1 MDKSI
6 IVVEQLPVIVE
17 RLHQIKEEVEQRT
30 AEALAL
36 DCTEETY
43 RDVKKERA
51 ELNKLFADFE
61 NRRKDVKKQILAP
74 YEAFEEVY
82 RECITVPFK
91 LADTQLAGKINGV
104 EDGIRD
110 MKRTSLIE
118 YYEEYRESLGLKPED
133 APIEKARINITLSAS
148 LKSLKE
154 AAKAFLDRTAEDM
167 AMIREQESADE
178 IMAEYR
184 RSGNATQAIMIVNQ
198 RHREIEAERKR
209 SEEAD
214 LVAQLRAKYEAG
226 VDEAREAY
234 AQEAADA
241 ALEVPIPVDEEEP
254 DAPAETSSE
263 PQEDVY
269 EVTFTVRGTLDQ
281 IRQLKKFLNDGG
293 YMYE

>member
-6 IVVEQLPVIVE
+6 IMVEQLPVIVE

-43 RDVKKERA
+43 RNVKKERA

-104 EDGIRD
+104 EDDIRD
-110 MKRTSLIE
+110 MKRADLTE

-133 APIEKARINITLSAS
+133 APIEKSRINITLSAS

-241 ALEVPIPVDEEEP
+241 ALEVPMPVDEEEP
-254 DAPAETSSE
+254 DAPAETPSE

-281 IRQLKKFLNDGG
+281 IRQLKKYLNDGG